1 MFWLKSEIM
10 KFDYGRVMTV
20 LGKALILSSKNKK
33 KKTYPIRDPR
43 KWIIKMPMKG
53 VVLLGIWNCCV
64 LMLFDIDTMLQP
76 GNVNL
81 VFS

>member
-1 MFWLKSEIM
+1 MCFDWRLKLWNLTMEGWWQFW
-10 KFDYGRVMTV
+10 
-20 LGKALILSSKNKK
+20 GKRRFYPVKIK